1 MLLEMKRFMQSLKP
15 FSDKTYDSI
24 MQWVGTGW
32 YQIVDQYKD
41 LPKGIF
47 SQQPAWESANF
58 VVAASGT
65 TLCDYSFSYNATSQS
80 VKRDTQSI
88 VVPKDS
94 EIVIVRF
101 LRYDDTHGPS
111 PHYNADDQIFF
122 PTKQGDIYRMSR
134 EDARDHYLAIA
145 ENSTV
150 ADIAGAY
157 KLPKKKS
164 GRINTYTENGASLP
178 IKLYPILDE

>member
-1 MLLEMKRFMQSLKP
+1 MLLKMKRFMPSLKH
-15 FSDKTYDSI
+15 FSDKSYASI
-24 MQWVGTGW
+24 MQWVGTGR

-47 SQQPAWESANF
+47 SQQPAWESPNF

-65 TLCDYSFSYNATSQS
+65 TLCNYSFSYSAISQS
-80 VKRDTQSI
+80 VERDTQNI

-94 EIVIVRF
+94 EIIVVRF
-101 LRYDDTHGPS
+101 LRYDATHGPS
-111 PHYNADDQIFF
+111 PHYNADDQIIF

-134 EDARDHYLAIA
+134 KDARDHYLTIA

-150 ADIAGAY
+150 ADIARAY
-157 KLPKKKS
+157 KLPRKKS
-164 GRINTYTENGASLP
+164 GLINTYTENGASLP
-178 IKLYPILDE
+178 IELYPILDE